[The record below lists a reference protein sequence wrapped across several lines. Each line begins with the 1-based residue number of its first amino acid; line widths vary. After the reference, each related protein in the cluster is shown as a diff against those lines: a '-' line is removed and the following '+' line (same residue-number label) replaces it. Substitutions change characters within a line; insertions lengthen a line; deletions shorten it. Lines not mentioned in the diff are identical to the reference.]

1 MRRLVTL
8 DQTRHREGV
17 ACWSRRVASFVQTR
31 AASGAGPLAWR
42 IMLVLL
48 ALVVALLIT
57 GKWFVP
63 GRLLAGGDNFPPYT
77 IDPGKWVGRMRY
89 AWDLGGAG
97 GPSSLIQALPQIV
110 FDALLR
116 AVSAPAEA
124 QRAFYV
130 LLYGAQ
136 FLSMSYFVL
145 TVLPGHRVATI
156 VAALFYCFNPFIVL
170 VPPGYLG
177 LFILVYLPY
186 MSALFIRLATGSL
199 NSVSLAIFA
208 VSASLSGMLFVN
220 PPLFMVFL
228 LYALSVSLYIVAH
241 AWRGKVLLHVALLM
255 TIYVLVNV
263 YWISQAYF
271 VLFGAGHQQVIA
283 APAQDWS
290 FVARRSSILNM
301 FWLNPTW
308 AWTYYFPYAPV
319 YKTPLLLVTVFLPSL
334 IAFSALLNR
343 SIPRWIVVPA
353 AAGSLVLLLVSTG
366 LHGPDPFYNANQ
378 FFFHHVPLFWLFRE
392 PDTKFPFPLLVLY
405 APLIGYQIECLA
417 GQLAHALR
425 RRWVGVMLVKSCVLA
440 VTGLA
445 FIVTAFPLVTGQ
457 VVGRSPGVTVPPGIA
472 IPSYW
477 FQLKDYL
484 SRQDVHAEVL
494 LLPNDDYYQMRYSW
508 GYYGAD
514 AVPGEFIPN
523 RTITINAA
531 GGYVAATSGG
541 VDLNGQILQAVKD
554 SAHPT
559 IEPYLAA
566 QGMRYIVQ
574 RNDIVT
580 DEIGR
585 HIVSP
590 RQVRSYL
597 QTQSYLHFVRSFGK
611 LDLYE
616 VDQRSFVPILYAVAA
631 PPIVMSK
638 YGQVKLQNDYLLLV
652 LGAPS
657 RTHGKMLQPAASP
670 HVMRWSWHQVNSV
683 RFTVQIDRTT
693 QPVLLVL
700 STIYN
705 PNWHVCV
712 VPTGTPIWPW
722 TCWFNGFLSPRVH
735 LSPFGLFNGWL
746 IDPGPASRYT
756 VIVDFGVQHITDLAA
771 LVSFLTAAGITAA
784 AVLVMSVK
792 VVRASKNPEQLPR
805 AFE

>member
-1 MRRLVTL
+1 MRKAGDISPLLWRLIL
-8 DQTRHREGV
+8 G
-17 ACWSRRVASFVQTR
+17 
-31 AASGAGPLAWR
+31 
-42 IMLVLL
+42 LL
-48 ALVVALLIT
+48 ALLVAMLIT
-57 GKWFVP
+57 GQWFVP

-77 IDPGKWVGRMRY
+77 IDPGKWVERMRY

-97 GPSSLIQALPQIV
+97 GPSSLIQVLPQII

-116 AVSAPAEA
+116 TVFAPAEA
-124 QRAFYV
+124 QRAFYI

-145 TVLPGHRVATI
+145 TVLPGHRVAAI

-186 MSALFIRLATGSL
+186 MSALFIQLATGSL
-199 NSVSLAIFA
+199 NALSLAVFA

-228 LYALSVSLYIVAH
+228 LFAVFMSIYVVAR
-241 AWRGKVLLHVALLM
+241 AWRGRDKVLLHVALLM
-255 TIYVLVNV
+255 VIYVLVNV

-283 APAQDWS
+283 AQAQDWS
-290 FVARRSSILNM
+290 FVARRSSIMNM

-308 AWTYYFPYAPV
+308 AWDYYFPYAPV
-319 YKTPLLLVTVFLPSL
+319 YKTPLLLATVFLPSL

-366 LHGPDPFYNANQ
+366 LHGPDLFYNVNQ

-417 GQLAHALR
+417 GQMAHVLR
-425 RRWVGVMLVKSCVLA
+425 RRWVGVVLVKSCVVA

-457 VVGRSPGVTVPPGIA
+457 VVGRSPVNTAPPGIA

-484 SRQDVHAEVL
+484 SRQDVHAGVL
-494 LLPNDDYYQMRYSW
+494 LLPNDDYYQMPYSW

-523 RTITINAA
+523 RNITINAA

-566 QGMRYIVQ
+566 QGLRYIVQ

-590 RQVRSYL
+590 RQVRAYL
-597 QTQSYLHFVRSFGK
+597 QSQSYLHFVRSFGK

-616 VDQRSFVPILYAVAA
+616 VDQRSFVPILYTVAA
-631 PPIVMSK
+631 PPIVTSK
-638 YGQVKLQNDYLLLV
+638 YGQIKVPNDYLLSA

-657 RTHGKMLQPAASP
+657 RTHGKVLQSAASP
-670 HVMRWSWHQVNSV
+670 HVMRGPWHQVNSV

-693 QPVLLVL
+693 RPVLLVL

-705 PNWHVCV
+705 PNWHACV

-722 TCWFNGFLSPRVH
+722 TCWFNGFLSPRNH
-735 LSPFGLFNGWL
+735 LSPFGIFNGWL
-746 IDPGPASRYT
+746 IDPSLAGRYT
-756 VIVDFGVQHITDLAA
+756 VIVDFGAQHFTDLAA
-771 LVSFLTAAGITAA
+771 LVSFLTAAGITTA
-784 AVLVMSVK
+784 AVLVMLVK
-792 VVRASKNPEQLPR
+792 VVRASRNPEWLSH